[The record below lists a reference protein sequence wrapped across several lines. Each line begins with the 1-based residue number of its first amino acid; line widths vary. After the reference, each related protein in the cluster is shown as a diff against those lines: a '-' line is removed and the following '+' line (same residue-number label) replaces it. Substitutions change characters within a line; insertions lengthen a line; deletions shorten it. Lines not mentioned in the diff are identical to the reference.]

1 MYRKSFILSYF
12 NVANC
17 QFSISLHFAFL
28 QAFMNQVK
36 GIDVLRFE
44 NIENIFNEDLVLS
57 FYEIYFRIH
66 DFDIFVDLT
75 GIVEGI
81 IIRFYR

>member
-1 MYRKSFILSYF
+1 
-12 NVANC
+12 
-17 QFSISLHFAFL
+17 
-28 QAFMNQVK
+28 MNQVK
-36 GIDVLRFE
+36 GIDVSKRFE

-57 FYEIYFRIH
+57 FYEFYFRIH

>member
-1 MYRKSFILSYF
+1 MWLTANSAFLFI
-12 NVANC
+12 
-17 QFSISLHFAFL
+17 FAFL
-28 QAFMNQVK
+28 QVFMNQVK
-36 GIDVLRFE
+36 CIDVLRFE